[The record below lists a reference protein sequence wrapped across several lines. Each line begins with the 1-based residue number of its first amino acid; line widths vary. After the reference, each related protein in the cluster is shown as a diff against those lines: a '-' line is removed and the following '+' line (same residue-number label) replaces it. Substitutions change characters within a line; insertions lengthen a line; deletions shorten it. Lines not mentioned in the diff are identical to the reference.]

1 MYDGWPKISRSSADI
16 GQLNPDPYLSTDLE
30 WNVATGVPTIL
41 GLSDGRTSISVPW
54 NDGKAAFQERL
65 DRTQPILL
73 GHNFLS
79 SDYQVLEK
87 AGFKIRP
94 EQVLD
99 TIHLHWLTNMSLCK
113 AKKAEDEEGE
123 RRGRG
128 YMNLWTWCSLY
139 TDAANWKD
147 CIGESCVELGNPC
160 PIHNP
165 YDYNGCDA
173 YWPVQ
178 AVGPTLS
185 RARLMGVDRLL
196 PLHRDLA
203 LVLAGMQ
210 ERGLYVNRQYVSEL
224 RGWFKGEQAR
234 LRAGMTYNPDSP
246 KQVVQYF
253 KDKGIPLENAQ
264 QATIDALC
272 DGDEYGADDELLILQ
287 EYGRLGN
294 GPDRWFKDRT
304 WDSTKGEWNGYVD
317 AQGFIHC
324 SLQFFTS
331 SARLVCSNP
340 NLQNVAHRPRKFE
353 TDPKNTLAMRIRRA
367 IEAPEGMWLYEADY
381 SNAENRV
388 MLHLAGHP
396 VGQDVD
402 LHTWVAELAGFQAS
416 DPFCMQEGS
425 PRQAAKTVQHGNN
438 YGEGLQLL
446 DPRVARSAKIRDEVE
461 RGLRLLYPDWTVF
474 GQVVSFTGIN
484 FSRRAFGSASWEN
497 RKRANDILARYFG
510 RFTGLRLLQQRVSTQ
525 VERESCVRNEFGYVL
540 PSYGYEHDRIKIA
553 WAFTGQ
559 NPVAQATKLA
569 MLRFAG
575 HPYIDCRLQVHDSLL
590 FYVDRRW
597 EPTVVCIEI
606 RRIMEEPLCEMGGLV
621 IPVEVKFGPNWADT
635 KKIKIH

>member
-16 GQLNPDPYLSTDLE
+16 AKLCPSPYLSTDLE
-30 WNVATGVPTIL
+30 WNVTTGVPTIL
-41 GLSDGRTSISVPW
+41 GLSDGGTTVSVPW
-54 NDGKAAFQERL
+54 DAGKAAFASLLEQYP
-65 DRTQPILL
+65 DCTLL

-87 AGFKIRP
+87 EGFRIRP
-94 EQVLD
+94 ERVLD

-147 CIGESCVELGNPC
+147 CIGESCVALGNPC
-160 PIHNP
+160 PEHNP
-165 YDYNGCDA
+165 YDYNGNDA

-185 RARLMGVDRLL
+185 RAKLMGVDRLM

-203 LVLAGMQ
+203 LVLAKMQ
-210 ERGLYVNRQYVSEL
+210 ERGLYVNRKYVAEL
-224 RGWFKGEQAR
+224 RGWFTGEQAR
-234 LRAGMTYNPDSP
+234 LRQGMTYNPDSP
-246 KQVVQYF
+246 KQVVEYF
-253 KDKGIPLENAQ
+253 KGKGIELDNAQ
-264 QATIDALC
+264 QATIDEAC
-272 DGDEYGADDELLILQ
+272 AEHEDEDLYRLQ

-294 GPDRWFKDRT
+294 GPDRWFAPRT
-304 WDSTKGEWNGYVD
+304 WNATKGEWEGYVD
-317 AQGFIHC
+317 NAGFIHC

-367 IEAPEGMWLYEADY
+367 IEAPEGYYIYEADY

-396 VGQDVD
+396 VDPSTD
-402 LHTWVAELAGFQAS
+402 LHTWVAELAGFQMS
-416 DPFCMQEGS
+416 DEFVQKEGS

-446 DPRVARSAKIRDEVE
+446 SPSMARSSKIRDEVA
-461 RGLRLLYPDWTVF
+461 RGLRILYPDWVVF

-484 FSRRAFGSASWEN
+484 FARRAFGSASWDH
-497 RKRANDILARYFG
+497 RRRANDILGKYFG
-510 RFTGLRLLQQRVSTQ
+510 RFTGLRELQRRISLQ
-525 VERESCVRNEFGYVL
+525 VEREGCVRNEFGYVL
-540 PSYGYEHDRIKIA
+540 PSYGYEHDRLKIA

-569 MLRFAG
+569 MLRFDG
-575 HPYIDCRLQVHDSLL
+575 HPYLDCRLQVHDSLL
-590 FYVDRRW
+590 FYVDKGRDPMLVSR
-597 EPTVVCIEI
+597 EI
-606 RRIMEEPLCEMGGLV
+606 KSIMEEPLCEMGGLV
-621 IPVEVKFGPNWADT
+621 IPVEVKYGPNWADT
-635 KKIKIH
+635 EKTKIH